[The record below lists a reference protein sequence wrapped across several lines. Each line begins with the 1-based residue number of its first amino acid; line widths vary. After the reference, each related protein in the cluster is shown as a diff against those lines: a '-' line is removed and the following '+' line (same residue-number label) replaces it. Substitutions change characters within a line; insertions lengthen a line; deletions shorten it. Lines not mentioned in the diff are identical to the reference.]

1 MRDFGLTVTSDS
13 GMAVPR
19 GPGALL
25 ASLARS
31 ARVLASAFALGCA
44 FSLAAV
50 GGAQA
55 VVLYTYT
62 FTQDGY
68 TSTGSLTGVLSGSFI
83 SSVAPGGQINES
95 DLSSIDVTFDFG
107 LGKSFGSAT
116 SLFSYDP
123 SLGARELEL
132 IIDGTSGA
140 PGNFPICV
148 GGVAQI
154 SFGGC
159 SPGGPGVE
167 GSFNLSPGVQFYT
180 ANHIQGE
187 VPGKAGAVYH
197 ARGAYCFETQHFP
210 DSPNQPSFPTTVL
223 KPGETYHQTT
233 IFRFS
238 TT

>member
-13 GMAVPR
+13 RTAVPR

-25 ASLARS
+25 ASLVQF

-55 VVLYTYT
+55 VVLYTYA

-107 LGKSFGSAT
+107 LGKSFGSAP
-116 SLFSYDP
+116 SLFFYDP
-123 SLGARELEL
+123 SLGARGLEL
-132 IIDGTSGA
+132 IIDVTSGA
-140 PGNFPICV
+140 PGDSPICV

-159 SPGGPGVE
+159 SSGGAGVE
-167 GSFNLSPGVQFYT
+167 GSFNLSPGVQFHT
-180 ANHIQGE
+180 TDLPVITVT
-187 VPGKAGAVYH
+187 VPELSTWTEMLLGFAALGLVE
-197 ARGAYCFETQHFP
+197 ARRLGRRRSP
-210 DSPNQPSFPTTVL
+210 DERATPA
-223 KPGETYHQTT
+223 
-233 IFRFS
+233 
-238 TT
+238 